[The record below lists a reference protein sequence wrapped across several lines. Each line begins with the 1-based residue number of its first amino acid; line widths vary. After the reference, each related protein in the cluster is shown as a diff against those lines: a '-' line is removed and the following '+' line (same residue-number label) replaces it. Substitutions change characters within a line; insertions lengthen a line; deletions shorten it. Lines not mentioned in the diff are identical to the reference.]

1 MSFTARPLS
10 HRFETLARSPRRRA
24 FAALRALP
32 DLGSVRRM
40 KALGMLARK
49 TVIESASAPPGLA
62 KAPPGLAKNV
72 RGAVMLEYVTVLL
85 LVSGLACTAI
95 VILGMAMARFY
106 MAQEAWLGMPIP

>member
-62 KAPPGLAKNV
+62 KNV
-72 RGAVMLEYVTVLL
+72 RGAVILEYVTVLL